1 MSVLTMCMLG
11 VAIASGMSL
20 QPSAQFAPNLEKPGS
35 ANITMTTAQ
44 PVMPTEMSQLKENL
58 PALIGLPAE
67 DVTVTA
73 TTTKTKTLI
82 SIANLSSSQYA
93 DLEEALLSQESKIGM
108 SSALTRILGRPVE
121 VIDMAISNGATDLL
135 RGDAFI
141 SEDI

>member
-1 MSVLTMCMLG
+1 
-11 VAIASGMSL
+11 
-20 QPSAQFAPNLEKPGS
+20 
-35 ANITMTTAQ
+35 MTTAQ